1 MPRLP
6 ALLLLFTLAVCT
18 LAACGD
24 SDTTA
29 QVRDIPFR
37 QDGTLTFQRD
47 GEALTTVDIEIA
59 ETDSARTRG
68 LMQRRSLP
76 EQSGMLFLFEE
87 NEPRSFWMANTPLSL
102 DLFFANADSQIVR
115 IAKYTEPFS
124 TDQVAS
130 EAPAQYVLELPAGF
144 ADSYGI
150 IEGDY
155 LRWQRGSGAPVP
167 RQPER

>member
-1 MPRLP
+1 MSRLL
-6 ALLLLFTLAVCT
+6 ALLLFTLTACMLT
-18 LAACGD
+18 ACGD
-24 SDTTA
+24 SDTTP

-37 QDGTLTFQRD
+37 QDGTLTFERD
-47 GEALTTVDIEIA
+47 GEGLTTVGIEIA

-68 LMQRRSLP
+68 LMERRSLP
-76 EQSGMLFLFEE
+76 EHSGMLFLFEN

-102 DLFFANADSQIVR
+102 DLFFANADSQVVH

-150 IEGDY
+150 IEGDD
-155 LRWQRGSGAPVP
+155 LRWQRGGGAPAP
-167 RQPER
+167 RQSAR